1 MMTDLTDF
9 NSSFFLDSLTPP
21 MAGEKYL
28 TFFLDD
34 GELYAVSSK
43 QVTEVAPMPGPIAFL
58 PNAPGWLIGIVNLR
72 GEVVCVVS
80 LPTLLNKPASIVSSK
95 PKLVCLRPQNSDVS
109 FAFMADRL
117 SELIVLPNA
126 EIQFGEDRKSPY
138 IFGKAVHQSN
148 DLTLINTEKFLSSLI
163 I

>member
-43 QVTEVAPMPGPIAFL
+43 QVTEVAPMPRSIAFL
-58 PNAPGWLIGIVNLR
+58 PNAPDWLIGIVNLR

-95 PKLVCLRPQNSDVS
+95 PKLVCLRSQNSDVS
-109 FAFMADRL
+109 FAFMAEL